1 MFFVQTLIDKIFALR
16 YNKYTNYIIRRFS
29 AMFIR
34 PEIEFV
40 ETADVITTSQMP
52 SLEDGGE
59 NKETNWNPWF

>member
-40 ETADVITTSQMP
+40 EVIDIITTSATSGTTASKP
-52 SLEDGGE
+52 GI
-59 NKETNWNPWF
+59 ETPPDEF